1 MLSQMSHP
9 LSKVQ
14 GTRRPTNLAKVSLP
28 TLRPQK
34 RFIAMPPPVKA
45 QPIVI
50 DILLGSIALYLIV
63 DVGSVFYKQYKN
75 KKDETD

>member
-1 MLSQMSHP
+1 MLSQLSRP
-9 LSKVQ
+9 LSK
-14 GTRRPTNLAKVSLP
+14 TSSLRRPTNLAKVSLP

-34 RFIAMPPPVKA
+34 RIVRMPPVKV

-63 DVGSVFYKQYKN
+63 DVGSVFYKQHKN
-75 KKDETD
+75 KENKED

>member
-1 MLSQMSHP
+1 MLSQLSRP
-9 LSKVQ
+9 LSK
-14 GTRRPTNLAKVSLP
+14 TSSLRRPTNLAKVSLP

-34 RFIAMPPPVKA
+34 RIVRMPPVKV

>member
-1 MLSQMSHP
+1 MLSQLSRP
-9 LSKVQ
+9 LSK
-14 GTRRPTNLAKVSLP
+14 TSSLRRPTNLAKVSLP

-75 KKDETD
+75 KENKED